1 MKIRNIISICFSV
14 LALSACDKLYD
25 NDRIGQVIRFGASSG
40 EDILTR
46 TQYGETIDGGRQLI
60 QWMDTDKV
68 SIHMFWD
75 GPDGEDGEFMD
86 YGVKHYED
94 DGVISKA
101 RLQSLGSSLL
111 WHGYFKDGKA
121 HEYEHSFYST
131 YPNVGEN
138 GFVKNAQNEKKF
150 HFSLPSTVEQPVD
163 MRYAFMA
170 AAKENVTSTEDV
182 PVFLQYYPMVT
193 TLYVTFQN
201 DTESAII
208 NEEVLLS
215 GTVPIVGDYDI
226 VYTGNLS
233 QVSET
238 GTSGGTELSAVVSIP
253 TGGHTTVAFFIR
265 PRAYT
270 ANSLTFTIH
279 GKEHSLNTNLLPA
292 YKYNITV
299 YLSGKDLSFGDLD
312 LGGAQLIGAVLL
324 GGDYNLIEQIYKRLH
339 PEDFPAD
346 DQYDT
351 NRWHN
356 AFTKWFQGTFIE
368 FVNTDFKNMDKHF
381 ADLTDNEAE
390 VIMEYLKTVTNI
402 DLADRKLISG
412 DIKPSVFDFFPA
424 AKTLTIKGDNNAN
437 IDLSGTQFSEMTIK
451 CFKNVNIEGC
461 DSLTKVTA
469 SGSNRSMESF
479 TLKSAPKCSEVY
491 ITEAEGLKKID
502 IENIK
507 PDPDNLTP
515 DEFTLS
521 VNAVDSNLSSVIL
534 KNIPM
539 FKSGSING
547 NNLRFSL
554 TIEYCATDDRITGA
568 KFTYPNNAQ
577 VTITSTEGSDKVA
590 INE

>member
-25 NDRIGQVIRFGASSG
+25 TDRVGQVIRFGASSG

-60 QWMDTDKV
+60 QWMDSDEV

-86 YGVKHYED
+86 YGVEHYED

-101 RLQSLGSSLL
+101 RLKSLGSSLL

-131 YPNVGEN
+131 YPNVGKN
-138 GFVKNAQNEKKF
+138 GFVKNEKKF

-253 TGGHTTVAFFIR
+253 TGGYTTVAFFIR
-265 PRAYT
+265 PRVYA

-279 GKEHSLNTNLLPA
+279 GKEHSLNTILLPA

-299 YLSGKDLSFGDLD
+299 R
-312 LGGAQLIGAVLL
+312 LGGGVTIDDGLAQLIFGLLLKGDHNTCWSTFGDYLQNYFHYNNCDPDFLNGLYRDLEKMKNAPLDGMAAKLNELFPGDKLSGLL
-324 GGDYNLIEQIYKRLH
+324 GVLGSLTEIDNVGNGPKLTAKSLDLSIFKSAQKIHLKLEQNTGATMPISVSGLDYLTTIEIT
-339 PEDFPAD
+339 D
-346 DQYDT
+346 
-351 NRWHN
+351 
-356 AFTKWFQGTFIE
+356 GTSQKI
-368 FVNTDFKNMDKHF
+368 
-381 ADLTDNEAE
+381 DLTVTDCKLLSKITIGQNEE
-390 VIMEYLKTVTNI
+390 LQN
-402 DLADRKLISG
+402 LKLIRT
-412 DIKPSVFDFFPA
+412 PVFKEATINNQNRDVVSIELNDCSTKADNATINIAGNKNNDP
-424 AKTLTIKGDNNAN
+424 TIKRSGNTAN
-437 IDLSGTQFSEMTIK
+437 
-451 CFKNVNIEGC
+451 
-461 DSLTKVTA
+461 VTVYW
-469 SGSNRSMESF
+469 GNGKSN
-479 TLKSAPKCSEVY
+479 P
-491 ITEAEGLKKID
+491 
-502 IENIK
+502 
-507 PDPDNLTP
+507 
-515 DEFTLS
+515 
-521 VNAVDSNLSSVIL
+521 
-534 KNIPM
+534 
-539 FKSGSING
+539 
-547 NNLRFSL
+547 
-554 TIEYCATDDRITGA
+554 
-568 KFTYPNNAQ
+568 
-577 VTITSTEGSDKVA
+577 
-590 INE
+590 